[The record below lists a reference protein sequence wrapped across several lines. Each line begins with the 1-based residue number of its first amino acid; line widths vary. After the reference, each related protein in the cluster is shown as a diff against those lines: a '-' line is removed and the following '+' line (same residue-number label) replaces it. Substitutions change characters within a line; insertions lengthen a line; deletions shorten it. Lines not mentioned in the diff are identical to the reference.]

1 MKSIL
6 LAVALG
12 ILAGEAFAANIV
24 VVEKNRAQAEI
35 IAPAGEKAAPAEVH
49 AGRELQHW
57 IGRITGAYVPL
68 LASEKECD
76 AELKVKI
83 HVGCAEGRKFPKD
96 LKAIGR
102 TDGFA
107 VRTVVENGV
116 THVYVFGSRPRG
128 VLHAVYALLE
138 RNTDLIFARPDP
150 VGTVWGD
157 TDSLVLADADFL
169 DVPDTATRCY
179 QWTFHSGSR
188 NEDEWQSRNRLNR
201 TERTPGGRYDSCL
214 QRDGFGH
221 GVKHL
226 ADGAHNFAAHPEW
239 FTAAKDGTRSAKNPN
254 LCFLAYDMI
263 PTYVSNLCAHI
274 EKGYP
279 GLRKNQVRI
288 DYFNLSCDDSW
299 QVCQCAK
306 CTAPFVCENRKQ
318 LAPSDPA
325 FRSSQYYTWLNK
337 VARAVRKVYPNV
349 TLGTYA
355 YFFTLEPPP
364 FPLESNILIEF
375 CPYGVDD
382 KKCITDDATNADLHR
397 LAEGWGAASANTY
410 CRSYWGWGQEFPRP
424 VEYAMS
430 SNVAYFASLRHPFRH
445 YSCEFP
451 IDKDWPDCKNAVA
464 TWDVSAMSAWIVTRL
479 WWNSKADVGKLRAD
493 YCRRAYREGAAEM
506 LAYYDQVRDAFF
518 SDDIPSYYT
527 GFSPIPYASRY
538 ILSKGLEQPLRGH
551 LAAALDKA
559 RHPHSQE
566 LIRRH
571 LARFDAWMDQAR
583 NRKTITIKVPYS
595 SEKDLADSF
604 DAKVWDKVPETG
616 PLVTVG
622 NGEKPKYATTVK
634 LVHDRE
640 NLFARID
647 CFDPDAKNLVP
658 RQPENTGSETLPRGD
673 SIEFFVADGQTGS
686 YRQLYFDVGNGG
698 GREGDMIFDANG
710 ADTSWNG
717 AWTRKTKRYDD
728 RWVAIVKFPFADAGI
743 HAAQSGVVLFQT
755 LRMKYFNDDGKN
767 APFKNLKRREDSS
780 IGGGRSRELQTFAE
794 LSLELN

>member
-1 MKSIL
+1 MNNRKKQTGLRARFRKL
-6 LAVALG
+6 LDPSRAAWPRRAKTKRMPDGKHRITINFGARSFFYALVPHEELANAKLVLDIEKYGRIEAPLAEVWQVGRKAQSLPLTVRLDLQREDQLPDYPAPLGTASAALAAQVRSVRRFPAYQLRAVSASG
-12 ILAGEAFAANIV
+12 KVWRGPIV
-24 VVEKNRAQAEI
+24 YPKAH
-35 IAPAGEKAAPAEVH
+35 APAKKTIPVWSDL
-49 AGRELQHW
+49 AGREV
-57 IGRITGAYVPL
+57 AAEVF
-68 LASEKECD
+68 AD
-76 AELKVKI
+76 AIPDIK
-83 HVGCAEGRKFPKD
+83 
-96 LKAIGR
+96 
-102 TDGFA
+102 
-107 VRTVVENGV
+107 
-116 THVYVFGSRPRG
+116 YVFDPRHG
-128 VLHAVYALLE
+128 AWL
-138 RNTDLIFARPDP
+138 RNAWEAGYDAQLGGGGRYGEPMNRADAFKRLPPDFARPDP

-451 IDKDWPDCKNAVA
+451 IDKDWPDCRNAVA

-506 LAYYDQVRDAFF
+506 LAYYDKVRDAFF

-538 ILSKGLEQPLRGH
+538 ILSKGLEKPLRGH

-595 SEKDLADSF
+595 SEKDLAGSF
-604 DAKVWDKVPETG
+604 DAKVWEKVPATG
-616 PLVTVG
+616 DGCPERGKLTLTSSNMHSKLVI
-622 NGEKPKYATTVK
+622 AVK
-634 LVHDRE
+634 L
-640 NLFARID
+640 
-647 CFDPDAKNLVP
+647 
-658 RQPENTGSETLPRGD
+658 S
-673 SIEFFVADGQTGS
+673 
-686 YRQLYFDVGNGG
+686 
-698 GREGDMIFDANG
+698 
-710 ADTSWNG
+710 
-717 AWTRKTKRYDD
+717 
-728 RWVAIVKFPFADAGI
+728 
-743 HAAQSGVVLFQT
+743 
-755 LRMKYFNDDGKN
+755 
-767 APFKNLKRREDSS
+767 
-780 IGGGRSRELQTFAE
+780 
-794 LSLELN
+794 